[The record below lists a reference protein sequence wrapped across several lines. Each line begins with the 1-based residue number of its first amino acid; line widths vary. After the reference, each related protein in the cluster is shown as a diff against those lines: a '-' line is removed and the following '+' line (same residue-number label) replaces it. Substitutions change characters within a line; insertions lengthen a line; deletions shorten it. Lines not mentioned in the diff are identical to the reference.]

1 MESRNGRHETA
12 GASVIAKSIE
22 EEIGGRRT
30 EAGDDAPDDDRIGAR
45 DEARADSDRA
55 PRDEE
60 TLGEVMSQR
69 HWRARPLL
77 ALVFA
82 AMLAAAGCSGSSPA
96 TPSPTPA
103 PAGALMV
110 TRVIDGDTIVV
121 DTVGTVRL
129 IGVDTPETV
138 DPREPV
144 GCFGREASAFT
155 REVASGKMVRLDYDV
170 DRFDRFERTLAYIY
184 LPDGTFLNAALV
196 QQGYGRAYT
205 VFPFR
210 YREEFRALEREARD
224 ARRGLWA
231 ACTGP

>member
-1 MESRNGRHETA
+1 MPFKKGAASELLPVARRGRDLSGHIREMESEPG
-12 GASVIAKSIE
+12 
-22 EEIGGRRT
+22 
-30 EAGDDAPDDDRIGAR
+30 
-45 DEARADSDRA
+45 
-55 PRDEE
+55 
-60 TLGEVMSQR
+60 
-69 HWRARPLL
+69 RARSYVEEAIERGMVQRRWCARRLL
-77 ALVFA
+77 PGLLVGS
-82 AMLAAAGCSGSSPA
+82 LAAAGCSGSSSS
-96 TPSPTPA
+96 TPTPTPIPA
-103 PAGALMV
+103 PAPAPAPAPVTGPLLV

-144 GCFGREASAFT
+144 GCFGPEASAFT
-155 REVASGKMVRLDYDV
+155 RQMATGKMVRLDYDV

-210 YREEFRALEREARD
+210 YREEFRVLEREARD

-231 ACTGP
+231 ACTTG